1 MNRDLVH
8 IYWSFIYGVSSTYN
22 IVNVCVF
29 SFSQGFPSWSVKEQ
43 RFEDNLKVFRTILE
57 SPDDSIRISSNF
69 LRKNLHES
77 SRNLSAAERKA
88 KDYYNSC
95 MKAAEGSTIGT
106 TLHDIIVDV
115 GGWNLT
121 GPPVDMNRFNIR
133 EKVLAVQKYTTSS
146 LFEW

>member
-1 MNRDLVH
+1 
-8 IYWSFIYGVSSTYN
+8 
-22 IVNVCVF
+22 
-29 SFSQGFPSWSVKEQ
+29 
-43 RFEDNLKVFRTILE
+43 
-57 SPDDSIRISSNF
+57 
-69 LRKNLHES
+69 
-77 SRNLSAAERKA
+77 
-88 KDYYNSC
+88 

-121 GPPVDMNRFNIR
+121 GPPVDMNRFNII